1 MKKFSVRLLGVLLA
15 LTMLVTLVACGKEP
29 AADGKTDGTT
39 TTTVTTTT
47 TTATEADTTTTT
59 TATEGESTTTAAD
72 TTTATEEQ
80 TTAPATTTDNIFRPG
95 PGPGDKPTAPTTTTT
110 APSTTATTKKPITGF
125 IPSVPT
131 TTTTTKVTTTTTTKV
146 TTTTT
151 TVKPVPKKSIRI
163 LAVGNSFSVDAMEK
177 HLFQVLTSLGYNDII
192 LGNLY
197 VAGCSIDTHWTNVS
211 GGKKEYTYYETKPEN
226 GVWKTRRNVAA
237 DYAFETVEW
246 DVITVQQASPDSGRS
261 GTFGNLSKLVG
272 WLKEK
277 SPDAKILYHMTWA
290 YQKDSTHWAFPAY
303 YGSDQAKMYNDI
315 ITATRDTAAKTAGVQ
330 GVIPVGTAIQ
340 NLRTSSLGDNLTSDG
355 HHLLDTYGDYT
366 AAVTWACYITGESAN
381 KVTYRPDTV
390 ADHFDEIA
398 RSVTNALAKPYAITA
413 CN

>member
-1 MKKFSVRLLGVLLA
+1 MKKFSVRLLSVLLA
-15 LTMLVTLVACGKEP
+15 LTMLVTLAACGKEP
-29 AADGKTDGTT
+29 AADNKTDGTT
-39 TTTVTTTT
+39 TTTVTTEA
-47 TTATEADTTTTT
+47 TTASTTLDTTTTT
-59 TATEGESTTTAAD
+59 ADAETTTAGD
-72 TTTATEEQ
+72 TTTTATEEQ

-110 APSTTATTKKPITGF
+110 APSTTKQPVTGF

-131 TTTTTKVTTTTTTKV
+131 TTTTTKVTTTTAGTTTTV
-146 TTTTT
+146 ATTTT
-151 TVKPVPKKSIRI
+151 TVTPVPKKSIRI
-163 LAVGNSFSVDAMEK
+163 LAVGNSFSVDAMQN

-197 VAGCSIDTHWTNVS
+197 VSGCSIDTHWANVS
-211 GGKKEYTYYETKPEN
+211 GNKKAYYYYQCKPETGVWGTYY
-226 GVWKTRRNVAA
+226 NVLA
-237 DYAFETVEW
+237 DKAFEKVEW

-261 GTFGNLSKLVG
+261 GTFGNLAKLVG

-290 YQKDSTHWAFPAY
+290 YQADSTHWAFPAY

-315 ITATRDTAAKTAGVQ
+315 VTATRDTAAKTAGVQ

-340 NLRTSSLGDNLTSDG
+340 NLRTSSLGDTVTSDG

-390 ADHFDEIA
+390 ADHFNEIA
-398 RSVTNALAKPYAITA
+398 QSVTNALANPYAITA